1 MTTRASKQ
9 PKSGPEV
16 KPLDDGRWAVSVDG
30 VIRFTGS
37 RDECARRLE
46 IISPPSSR
54 EQQDKSLGRIF
65 GGLLLGLLGLMAMP
79 AWATSTIDT
88 AVPVQGPYNAGPI
101 RQNFGNAANDVNALQ
116 RMNAGASAP
125 SAPGLG
131 TLWLQTP
138 SDSTD
143 YPLWLW
149 DSRTS
154 QWVWLGTLDSLHG
167 LWVPPVGGG
176 LPQSILA
183 DDTTDL
189 GAYPNT
195 VLTVTGAGPVHSFGT
210 TSPAGVLKVLSF
222 TGATGL
228 GYNATSLI
236 LPGAADITTSAGDMA
251 IAVALGSGDW
261 QVLFFNSAAL
271 TVAQGGTGR
280 TTLTPA
286 HGVLLGEGTSA
297 INTATPGTAGYTL
310 VSGGASVDPTFAQ
323 LDLTLGITGVLPVSN
338 GGTGIS
344 AITAHNLL
352 VGNGTSAATLLPPG
366 TTALPLLSRGA
377 SLDPA
382 YGVLSVPGGGTG
394 QTSAFAHAVII
405 GNGAAGYVSSGPGTN
420 NSPLV
425 ANGGA
430 ADPTFRPLDIST
442 SGVTGILPTAN
453 GGTGIFE
460 PTAHAVLVGN
470 AASALTL
477 VSPGTAGY
485 PLLSQGA
492 GADPAFGKLDISGG
506 NNVTGTLSQ
515 TNFTLTPTFTS
526 VTTTAGLSVAT
537 NAGVSGN
544 FAVTGLTSLTGNA
557 SFADTLS
564 RDANFALSMSGSNP
578 IIVFNP
584 TTYLSYDR
592 GALKF
597 ILVIG
602 AVSLQFDSL
611 GNATLS
617 GCLNY
622 NGGTLGVCL

>member
-1 MTTRASKQ
+1 MKQ
-9 PKSGPEV
+9 KKAGPEMHD
-16 KPLDDGRWAVSVDG
+16 LDGDGRRFAVSVDG

-37 RDECARRLE
+37 REECAKRLE
-46 IISPPSSR
+46 ILSRPSSR
-54 EQQDKSLGRIF
+54 EQQDRSLGRIF
-65 GGLLLGLLGLMAMP
+65 GTLLLIVAGMLTLVPRGTRAE
-79 AWATSTIDT
+79 STIDT
-88 AVPVQGPYNAGPI
+88 TVPVQGQYNAAPI

-125 SAPGLG
+125 SAPSLG

-138 SDSTD
+138 SDSTN

-154 QWVWLGTLDSLHG
+154 QWVWLGTLDSLNG

-189 GAYPNT
+189 GSYPNT
-195 VLTVTGAGPVHSFGT
+195 VLTVTGAGPIFSFGT
-210 TSPAGVLKVLSF
+210 SAPAGVVKILTF

-228 GYNATSLI
+228 EENPTSMI
-236 LPGAADITTSAGDMA
+236 LPGGADITTSAGDAA
-251 IAVALGSGDW
+251 IAVALGSGNW
-261 QVLFFNSAAL
+261 QILFFNSAAL

-280 TTLTPA
+280 ATLTNHA
-286 HGVLLGEGTSA
+286 VLLGAGTSPVNFA
-297 INTATPGTAGYTL
+297 VPGTAGYPLLST
-310 VSGGASVDPTFAQ
+310 GASADPAFGQ
-323 LDLTLGITGVLPVSN
+323 LSLTAGVTGTLPVGN
-338 GGTGIS
+338 GGTGLATVAIHGLLVGNAGS
-344 AITAHNLL
+344 ALTVLAPGTTALPLVAQGGSLDPHFAALTVPGGGTGLTTITAHGVL
-352 VGNGTSAATLLPPG
+352 VGNGTSAVAT
-366 TTALPLLSRGA
+366 
-377 SLDPA
+377 
-382 YGVLSVPGGGTG
+382 
-394 QTSAFAHAVII
+394 
-405 GNGAAGYVSSGPGTN
+405 SGPGTN

-425 ANGGA
+425 ANGGS

-442 SGVTGILPTAN
+442 SGVTGILPTMN

-460 PTAHAVLVGN
+460 PTAHAVLVGA
-470 AASALTL
+470 AASPLSL
-477 VSPGTAGY
+477 VSPGTTGY

-492 GADPAFGKLDISGG
+492 SADPAFGKLDISGG
-506 NNVTGTLSQ
+506 NNVTGILSQ
-515 TNFTLTPTFTS
+515 TNFTLTPSFTS
-526 VTTTAGLSVAT
+526 VTTTGNVAVGG
-537 NAGVSGN
+537 ALGVTGN
-544 FAVTGLTSLTGNA
+544 VAVTGVTAFTGDV

-564 RDANFALSMSGSNP
+564 RDANFALALSGSNP

-592 GALKF
+592 GSLKF
-597 ILVIG
+597 TLVIG
-602 AVSLQFDSL
+602 AVSFQFDNL